1 HHYITREESSS
12 DMGDFDGQVVYITG
26 VARGQGRKH
35 AIRFA
40 REGAKIIGMD
50 LCAAPS
56 EYVRYPTA
64 TEEDLAATI
73 EKVEAEGGEILAEVG
88 DVRDLAF
95 QQDLVT
101 RGVERFGGRLDVVI
115 ANAGICNWGRV
126 WEIDEQQWQ
135 DTLDINLTGYWKT
148 LKATIPHMLEA
159 DNGGSIILVSSVAGL
174 KAMPVQSPYSASK
187 HGVVGLAQTAA
198 KELGEHR
205 IRVNTIHPYGVL
217 TPTGADGRHGAGRAP
232 PPRQHHPPLRRAHA
246 DGRRAPGRTRR
257 LREHAPVPAALHADP
272 RHGDGQDRR
281 HHGLGHVPRLGG
293 LTDDHGVDLHRRHGR
308 HQGLSAMED
317 APVLAVLPLGATE
330 QHGAHLPTETDT
342 LLAAATARAV
352 AGRGPTV
359 LPALAYGASGEHQSF
374 PGTVSIG

>member
-1 HHYITREESSS
+1 
-12 DMGDFDGQVVYITG
+12 MGDFDGQVVYITG

-217 TPTGADGRHGAGRAP
+217 TPMGGEDPGAHDVFENMPQFLPHFTP
-232 PPRQHHPPLRRAHA
+232 I
-246 DGRRAPGRTRR
+246 
-257 LREHAPVPAALHADP
+257 
-272 RHGDGQDRR
+272 
-281 HHGLGHVPRLGG
+281 LGMGMAK
-293 LTDDHGVDLHRRHGR
+293 TDDITDSVMFLASEASRTITASTFTVD
-308 HQGLSAMED
+308 M
-317 APVLAVLPLGATE
+317 GAIK
-330 QHGAHLPTETDT
+330 
-342 LLAAATARAV
+342 V
-352 AGRGPTV
+352 
-359 LPALAYGASGEHQSF
+359 
-374 PGTVSIG
+374 